1 MKSYTSSFSSLM
13 LAAVFVSTACS
24 CNFERMYRSPHYEEI
39 TQPKRILTVPRAHG
53 VCVAS
58 DGKFAVIPHNKK
70 GNFYL
75 FYSCGKLLKIV
86 RLPFGD
92 KSSLIDCT
100 FSGNNLYVASNVAKK
115 IYKYSENGK
124 FRIVITTG
132 ESLQFITSCQGRLY
146 ATAWRKNSRN
156 VISYYNDKET
166 HRFNV
171 PGSPRGIVIGTDDN
185 LHVTAWHSNKVL
197 SYKPNGKLLGA
208 KTYKGL
214 RYADGI
220 AVDKAGNFLI
230 ADYSNPNELLVYSPC
245 GELIKQIRPGFRRVL
260 DVDIGNSGTV
270 IVSDYTGNKVY
281 MY

>member
-1 MKSYTSSFSSLM
+1 M
-13 LAAVFVSTACS
+13 LATVFVSTACG
-24 CNFERMYRSPHYEEI
+24 CNFERMYRSARYEDI
-39 TQPKRILTVPRAHG
+39 SQPKRILTVPRAHG
-53 VCVAS
+53 ICVAS
-58 DGKFAVIPHNKK
+58 DGNFAVIPDNKN

-75 FYSCGKLLKIV
+75 FYSCGKLMKIV
-86 RLPFGD
+86 RLPFGH
-92 KSSLIDCT
+92 KSRLGDCT
-100 FSGNNLYVASNVAKK
+100 FSGNNLYIAGAKK

-124 FRIVITTG
+124 LKKVIASGEIVPY
-132 ESLQFITSCQGRLY
+132 ITSCQGRLY
-146 ATAWRKNSRN
+146 ATTWRKNSRN

-197 SYKPNGKLLGA
+197 SYKPNGKLLGTT
-208 KTYKGL
+208 TYKGL
-214 RYADGI
+214 GYADGI

-260 DVDIGNSGTV
+260 DVDIGNDGTV
-270 IVSDYTGNKVY
+270 IVSDYIGNKVY